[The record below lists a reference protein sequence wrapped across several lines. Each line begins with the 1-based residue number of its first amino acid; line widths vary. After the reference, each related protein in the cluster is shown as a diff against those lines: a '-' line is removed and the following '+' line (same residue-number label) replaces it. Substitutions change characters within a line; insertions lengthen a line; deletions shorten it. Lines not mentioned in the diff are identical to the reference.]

1 MQRESPLHRGE
12 RFAIE
17 AHLLAQWL
25 DAANYDVATFAEY
38 LVDDDEGGKSPCFVH
53 AWSFDAISDFRWLQR
68 WTAVKDVGPVIHSPR
83 ISTSSRQSVTR
94 PKKLR
99 RARNLVELF
108 GAQSGDFQRNIAR
121 FSPFAIWNSSLLRK
135 QLGG

>member
-68 WTAVKDVGPVIHSPR
+68 WTAVKDVGCRECPGFL
-83 ISTSSRQSVTR
+83 TSVTS
-94 PKKLR
+94 PKPMWVPTCKVASTRLQPYLDLGVRKTRQLR
-99 RARNLVELF
+99 LSAE
-108 GAQSGDFQRNIAR
+108 
-121 FSPFAIWNSSLLRK
+121 WM
-135 QLGG
+135 LG